1 MCGNRVEE
9 LEQRVQELEASVE
22 GLTDELVECKVRI
35 RELEN
40 TVDDE
45 NGFSQP
51 AEEQAAEADA
61 EPAADAAEDAES
73 EIIVPKAD
81 TPNTEAPDEDDK
93 TADPEAESD
102 SDDDGSDI
110 IVA

>member
-9 LEQRVQELEASVE
+9 LEEQVQELQATVD

-40 TVDDE
+40 AVDDDT
-45 NGFSQP
+45 GF
-51 AEEQAAEADA
+51 ALDEEEV
-61 EPAADAAEDAES
+61 EDAETDT
-73 EIIVPKAD
+73 ETEPEAAD
-81 TPNTEAPDEDDK
+81 KPNPEAAEEPDEE
-93 TADPEAESD
+93 TESE
-102 SDDDGSDI
+102 SDI